1 MSVSYGGS
9 SITFEDGSIVSS
21 GSAGFK
27 NKIINGA
34 MMIDQRNAGASVTAT
49 GSNYSLDRWQMLA
62 SVSSKFTVQQ
72 SSTAPS
78 GFTKSLLVTSSAATS
93 LGATDYYLITQKI
106 EGFNT
111 ADLGWGAA
119 GASSITV
126 SFWVRSSL
134 TGTFGFVVRNSA
146 GNRLYPASYTISS
159 ANTFEYKTVTIA
171 GDTTGT
177 WSTDNSIGIELDFG
191 LGVGSTYSNT
201 AGTWTTG
208 GLGTTGA
215 TSVVGTNGAT
225 FYITGVQLEKGT
237 TASSFEFR
245 SYGKELMLCQR
256 YLPIF
261 NFGAGSGILLLG
273 MGYASTYLMC
283 PFYYHTQTRVPPTGL
298 TYTGTPSNMIVY
310 AGNATTGV
318 SAIAFQG
325 GDINVGVVQVS
336 ASVASA
342 ACGILRAEASA
353 DAKILFTG
361 CEL

>member
-1 MSVSYGGS
+1 
-9 SITFEDGSIVSS
+9 
-21 GSAGFK
+21 
-27 NKIINGA
+27 
-34 MMIDQRNAGASVTAT
+34 
-49 GSNYSLDRWQMLA
+49 
-62 SVSSKFTVQQ
+62 
-72 SSTAPS
+72 
-78 GFTKSLLVTSSAATS
+78 
-93 LGATDYYLITQKI
+93 
-106 EGFNT
+106 
-111 ADLGWGAA
+111 
-119 GASSITV
+119 
-126 SFWVRSSL
+126 
-134 TGTFGFVVRNSA
+134 
-146 GNRLYPASYTISS
+146 
-159 ANTFEYKTVTIA
+159 
-171 GDTTGT
+171 
-177 WSTDNSIGIELDFG
+177 
-191 LGVGSTYSNT
+191 
-201 AGTWTTG
+201 
-208 GLGTTGA
+208 
-215 TSVVGTNGAT
+215 
-225 FYITGVQLEKGT
+225 
-237 TASSFEFR
+237 
-245 SYGKELMLCQR
+245 MLCQR